1 MDAITMFKE
10 AAAQLQKEEAYLY
23 YAHARKENDED
34 VELQDSI
41 GEFNL
46 VRMELQQATSEQ
58 PQDEAK
64 VEALSEKL
72 NGMYDVIMQR
82 PTMANYNEAKAGM
95 DSLLAYINAIIQAAC
110 NGDDPLQ
117 VEEPSTCTG
126 DCSGCAGCH

>member
-46 VRMELQQATSEQ
+46 GRMELQQATSEQ

-72 NGMYDVIMQR
+72 NGMYDAIMQR
-82 PTMANYNEAKAGM
+82 PTMANYNEAKAEM

-117 VEEPSTCTG
+117 VEEPSACTG